1 MFQEYLK
8 AGKPPCLVYK
18 LYNFFD
24 RHSIVVLLFKTVN
37 ALKMEGEK
45 KKKKQ
50 QEKIL
55 RLNTTFWPWKQTR
68 SNLKQELGRVIKV
81 TGFYSFFN
89 YYSLLYFYSVF
100 ALL

>member
-1 MFQEYLK
+1 MQYSSFMFQEYLK

-45 KKKKQ
+45 KKKTTGK
-50 QEKIL
+50 
-55 RLNTTFWPWKQTR
+55 NTKTQYYFLAMETDKVKFKTGIR
-68 SNLKQELGRVIKV
+68 KSN
-81 TGFYSFFN
+81 
-89 YYSLLYFYSVF
+89 
-100 ALL
+100 